1 MTLKETVEAFD
12 GKKKGTS
19 EFILLVPIFVLAL
32 LIFIN
37 LMVKYK
43 KCGALRIRVDGNK
56 CIVVNLKLPS
66 ITSRSTSYLDFL
78 RETILDSNK
87 QEFNN
92 AVETICTRIKSLQ
105 YYIILLIITQMI
117 TNKKLLI

>member
-1 MTLKETVEAFD
+1 
-12 GKKKGTS
+12 
-19 EFILLVPIFVLAL
+19 
-32 LIFIN
+32 
-37 LMVKYK
+37 MVKYK

-56 CIVVNLKLPS
+56 CIVINLNLPS

-92 AVETICTRIKSLQ
+92 AIETICTRIKSL
-105 YYIILLIITQMI
+105 
-117 TNKKLLI
+117 

>member
-1 MTLKETVEAFD
+1 
-12 GKKKGTS
+12 
-19 EFILLVPIFVLAL
+19 
-32 LIFIN
+32 
-37 LMVKYK
+37 MVKYK
-43 KCGALRIRVDGNK
+43 KCGALRIRIDGNK
-56 CIVVNLKLPS
+56 CIVINLRLPS
-66 ITSRSTSYLDFL
+66 ITSRSTSYLGFL

-117 TNKKLLI
+117 ISRKLLI

>member
-1 MTLKETVEAFD
+1 
-12 GKKKGTS
+12 
-19 EFILLVPIFVLAL
+19 
-32 LIFIN
+32 
-37 LMVKYK
+37 MVKYK
-43 KCGALRIRVDGNK
+43 KCGALRIRIDGNK

-117 TNKKLLI
+117 ISIKIINMVKCVY

>member
-1 MTLKETVEAFD
+1 
-12 GKKKGTS
+12 
-19 EFILLVPIFVLAL
+19 
-32 LIFIN
+32 
-37 LMVKYK
+37 MVKYK
-43 KCGALRIRVDGNK
+43 KCGALRIRIDGNK

-105 YYIILLIITQMI
+105 YYIILLIIAQMI

>member
-1 MTLKETVEAFD
+1 
-12 GKKKGTS
+12 
-19 EFILLVPIFVLAL
+19 
-32 LIFIN
+32 
-37 LMVKYK
+37 MVKYK
-43 KCGALRIRVDGNK
+43 KCGALRIRIEGNK

-66 ITSRSTSYLDFL
+66 ITSRSTSYLGFL

-92 AVETICTRIKSLQ
+92 AIETICTRIKSLQ

-117 TNKKLLI
+117 TSRKLLI

>member
-1 MTLKETVEAFD
+1 
-12 GKKKGTS
+12 
-19 EFILLVPIFVLAL
+19 
-32 LIFIN
+32 
-37 LMVKYK
+37 MVKYK

-92 AVETICTRIKSLQ
+92 AVETICTRIKFLQ

-117 TNKKLLI
+117 ISIKIINMIKRVY

>member
-1 MTLKETVEAFD
+1 MTLKEIVEAFD
-12 GKKKGTS
+12 GKEKG
-19 EFILLVPIFVLAL
+19 
-32 LIFIN
+32 
-37 LMVKYK
+37 
-43 KCGALRIRVDGNK
+43 
-56 CIVVNLKLPS
+56 
-66 ITSRSTSYLDFL
+66 TSRSTSYLGFL

-117 TNKKLLI
+117 ISRKLLI

>member
-1 MTLKETVEAFD
+1 
-12 GKKKGTS
+12 
-19 EFILLVPIFVLAL
+19 
-32 LIFIN
+32 
-37 LMVKYK
+37 MVKYK

-56 CIVVNLKLPS
+56 CIIVNLKLPS

-117 TNKKLLI
+117 ISIKIINMIKCVY

>member
-1 MTLKETVEAFD
+1 
-12 GKKKGTS
+12 
-19 EFILLVPIFVLAL
+19 
-32 LIFIN
+32 
-37 LMVKYK
+37 MVKYK

-66 ITSRSTSYLDFL
+66 ITSRSTSYLGFL

-92 AVETICTRIKSLQ
+92 AIETICTRIKSLQ

-117 TNKKLLI
+117 TNRKLLI

>member
-1 MTLKETVEAFD
+1 
-12 GKKKGTS
+12 
-19 EFILLVPIFVLAL
+19 
-32 LIFIN
+32 
-37 LMVKYK
+37 MVKYK
-43 KCGALRIRVDGNK
+43 KCGALRIRIDGNK

-66 ITSRSTSYLDFL
+66 ITNRSTSYLGFL

-117 TNKKLLI
+117 ISRKLLI

>member
-1 MTLKETVEAFD
+1 M
-12 GKKKGTS
+12 
-19 EFILLVPIFVLAL
+19 I
-32 LIFIN
+32 
-37 LMVKYK
+37 KYK
-43 KCGALRIRVDGNK
+43 KCGALRIRIDGNK

-105 YYIILLIITQMI
+105 YYIILLTITQMI
-117 TNKKLLI
+117 ISIKIINMIKCVY

>member
-1 MTLKETVEAFD
+1 
-12 GKKKGTS
+12 
-19 EFILLVPIFVLAL
+19 
-32 LIFIN
+32 
-37 LMVKYK
+37 MVKYK

-87 QEFNN
+87 
-92 AVETICTRIKSLQ
+92 
-105 YYIILLIITQMI
+105 
-117 TNKKLLI
+117 

>member
-1 MTLKETVEAFD
+1 
-12 GKKKGTS
+12 
-19 EFILLVPIFVLAL
+19 
-32 LIFIN
+32 
-37 LMVKYK
+37 MVKYK
-43 KCGALRIRVDGNK
+43 KCGALRIRIDGNK

-117 TNKKLLI
+117 IQHKNY

>member
-1 MTLKETVEAFD
+1 
-12 GKKKGTS
+12 
-19 EFILLVPIFVLAL
+19 
-32 LIFIN
+32 
-37 LMVKYK
+37 MVKYK

-105 YYIILLIITQMI
+105 YYIILFIITQMI
-117 TNKKLLI
+117 TSRKLLI

>member
-1 MTLKETVEAFD
+1 
-12 GKKKGTS
+12 
-19 EFILLVPIFVLAL
+19 
-32 LIFIN
+32 
-37 LMVKYK
+37 MVKYK
-43 KCGALRIRVDGNK
+43 KCGALRIRIDGNK
-56 CIVVNLKLPS
+56 CIVVNLRLPS
-66 ITSRSTSYLDFL
+66 ITSRSTSYLGFL

-117 TNKKLLI
+117 INRKLLI